1 MSQTTSHIL
10 MIRPAAFNYN
20 AETSINNFLQ
30 NSVSDLDNQNV
41 IKDKALEEFDG
52 LVKLLIE
59 NGVDPIVFADL
70 ELPYTPDSVFSNNW
84 ISLHQNGTA
93 ILYPMFA
100 VNRRKERRMDVLEI
114 LQKDHSFLIN
124 NIHDPI
130 YEWPLGSRDFINFIR
145 SKYGSINDAK
155 TKIHHYEHI
164 IRPRVE
170 ATGTSDAKEKAC
182 ITIDVDTYN
191 TLDAVDRDTIY
202 CFEWEVDENEK
213 KRDIKMVDPRFAAT
227 IFGEH
232 AEKYE

>member
-1 MSQTTSHIL
+1 MSEFFSHYPQID
-10 MIRPAAFNYN
+10 YN
-20 AETSINNFLQ
+20 IT
-30 NSVSDLDNQNV
+30 
-41 IKDKALEEFDG
+41 
-52 LVKLLIE
+52 
-59 NGVDPIVFADL
+59 
-70 ELPYTPDSVFSNNW
+70 
-84 ISLHQNGTA
+84 GTA
-93 ILYPMFA
+93 PPKYKTIINIMNRAKFKNIVGDTIVAYNPYSIPENERPDVTA
-100 VNRRKERRMDVLEI
+100 VKFYGDVKFTWLI
-114 LQKDHSFLIN
+114 FLIN
-124 NIHDPI
+124 DIHDPI
-130 YEWPLGSRDFINFIR
+130 YEWPLGSRDFINFIG